1 MHIYLNIYHLY
12 LLESSVLQRQMILQV
27 AITDFVFAK
36 DSFISESRD
45 WIVFNGF
52 PYSVLAPVTVSIYWF
67 L

>member
-1 MHIYLNIYHLY
+1 M
-12 LLESSVLQRQMILQV
+12 LQRQMILQV

-52 PYSVLAPVTVSIYWF
+52 PYSVPPPVTVSIYWF